1 MLEERLTVPT
11 ASSEH
16 RKKIN
21 LDNEKNVAWA
31 GEMD

>member
-1 MLEERLTVPT
+1 MLNERLTVPT

-16 RKKIN
+16 QEIN
-21 LDNEKNVAWA
+21 SDNEKKNVPWA